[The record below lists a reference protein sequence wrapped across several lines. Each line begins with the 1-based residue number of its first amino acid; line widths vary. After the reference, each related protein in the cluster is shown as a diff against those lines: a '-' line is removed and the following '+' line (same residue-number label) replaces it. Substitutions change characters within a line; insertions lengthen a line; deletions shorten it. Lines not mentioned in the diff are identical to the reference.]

1 MTSIDYMMQ
10 NKQSLFLLLFFVS
23 CLTAAAQ
30 HDTVDDPDPLRFEEQ
45 IEQFETWD
53 MKNSFPS
60 DAVLF
65 VGSSSIRLWETS
77 AAFPDMPVINR
88 GFGGSH
94 TSDVQYYYDT
104 VIDKY
109 DPALIVFYEGDND
122 IASDKPVEQVFDD
135 YKQLVKQILS
145 DHPDVDFLYIPIKP
159 SSSRWDYWPKM
170 NEVNQLIADYNS
182 RDEQLHYVDL
192 ATPLLKADGKPDDS
206 LFLDDQLHLNKK
218 GYEKWNEVMH
228 PVLNKMMP

>member
-1 MTSIDYMMQ
+1 MMP

-30 HDTVDDPDPLRFEEQ
+30 HDMVDDPDPLRFEEQ
-45 IEQFETWD
+45 IEQFKTWD
-53 MKNSFPS
+53 KKNSFPS

-65 VGSSSIRLWETS
+65 VGSSSIRLWKT
-77 AAFPDMPVINR
+77 ATAFPDIPVINR

-94 TSDVQYYYDT
+94 TSDVQYYYDA

-135 YKQLVKQILS
+135 YKQLVKRILS

-159 SSSRWDYWPKM
+159 SSRRWDYWSKM
-170 NEVNQLIADYNS
+170 SEVNQLIADYNS

-192 ATPLLKADGKPDDS
+192 ATPILKADGKPDDS

-218 GYEKWNEVMH
+218 GYEKWNEVMR
-228 PVLNKMMP
+228 PVLNKMAP